1 VGAKGLCLAGP
12 LSIRETSRPDSKDPV
27 ASGVKCEPHGG
38 NKSKMKSLIGAG
50 VG

>member
-12 LSIRETSRPDSKDPV
+12 PRSGETSRHDSRDPV

-38 NKSKMKSLIGAG
+38 EKSKMKSSTRAGAG
-50 VG
+50 